1 MHPDGC
7 FDWNDQAAMR
17 ACVDQVGFAHIFVPT
32 LDTPMVV
39 HAPLVIAGDA
49 FHFHVARRN
58 RARPFLDGARVL
70 ASVVA
75 GDAYVSP
82 DWYDRRTDQVPTWDY
97 VAVEIEGTARLLDE
111 AALLAQID
119 RLSDVHEA
127 TLDPKP
133 RWTRGKV
140 SASSIKGM
148 LAAIEAYE
156 IGDVTMRGTRKLS
169 QNKSAADRAG
179 VASHIASPLLAQ
191 MIRAL

>member
-7 FDWNDQAAMR
+7 FHWNDKVAMR
-17 ACVDQVGFAHIFVPT
+17 ACVEQVGFAHIFVPT
-32 LDTPMVV
+32 LDAPMVI

-49 FHFHVARRN
+49 FRFHLARRN

-70 ASVVA
+70 ASVVT
-75 GDAYVSP
+75 GDGYVSP
-82 DWYDRRTDQVPTWDY
+82 DWYDRRTDQVPTWNY
-97 VAVEIEGTARLLDE
+97 VAVEIEGTARLLDDD
-111 AALLAQID
+111 ALLAQID

-133 RWTRGKV
+133 RWTRDKV
-140 SASSIKGM
+140 SASSMKRM

-156 IGDVTMRGTRKLS
+156 IGDVSMRGTRKLN

-179 VASHIASPLLAQ
+179 VAEQIASPLLAQ
-191 MIRAL
+191 MIREL

>member
-7 FDWNDQAAMR
+7 FDWTDEAAMR

-32 LDTPMVV
+32 VDAPMVV

-49 FHFHVARRN
+49 FRFHVARRN
-58 RARPFLDGARVL
+58 RARPFLDGARVV

-75 GDAYVSP
+75 GNAYVSP

-133 RWTRGKV
+133 RWTRDKV
-140 SASSIKGM
+140 STSSMKSM

-179 VASHIASPLLAQ
+179 VAEHISSPLLAG

>member
-7 FDWNDQAAMR
+7 FDWNDEPAMR
-17 ACVDQVGFAHIFVPT
+17 ACVEQVGFAHIFVPT
-32 LDTPMVV
+32 VDAPMVV

-49 FHFHVARRN
+49 FRFHVARRN
-58 RARPFLDGARVL
+58 RARPLLDGARVL

-82 DWYDRRTDQVPTWDY
+82 DWYDRRTDQVPTWNY

-133 RWTRGKV
+133 RWTRDKV
-140 SASSIKGM
+140 SASSMKGM

-156 IGDVTMRGTRKLS
+156 IGEVTMRGTRKLN

-191 MIRAL
+191 LIRAL

>member
-7 FDWNDQAAMR
+7 FHWNDQAAMR
-17 ACVDQVGFAHIFVPT
+17 ACVEQVGFAHIFVPT
-32 LDTPMVV
+32 LDAPMVI

-49 FHFHVARRN
+49 FRFHLARRN
-58 RARPFLDGARVL
+58 RARPFLAGARVL

-75 GDAYVSP
+75 GNAYVSP
-82 DWYDRRTDQVPTWDY
+82 DWYDRRTDQVPTWNY
-97 VAVEIEGTARLLDE
+97 VAVEIEGTARLLDDD
-111 AALLAQID
+111 ALLAQID

-127 TLDPKP
+127 TLYPKP
-133 RWTRGKV
+133 RWTRDKV
-140 SASSIKGM
+140 STASMKGM

-156 IGDVTMRGTRKLS
+156 IGDVTMRGTRKLN

-179 VASHIASPLLAQ
+179 VAGQIASPLLAR

>member
-7 FDWNDQAAMR
+7 FDWNDEPAMR
-17 ACVDQVGFAHIFVPT
+17 ACVEQVGFAHIFVPT
-32 LDTPMVV
+32 VDAPMVV
-39 HAPLVIAGDA
+39 HAPLVI
-49 FHFHVARRN
+49 
-58 RARPFLDGARVL
+58 
-70 ASVVA
+70 A

-82 DWYDRRTDQVPTWDY
+82 DWYDRRTDQVPTWNY
-97 VAVEIEGTARLLDE
+97 VAIEIEGTARRLDGD
-111 AALLAQID
+111 ALLVQID

-133 RWTRGKV
+133 RWTRDKV
-140 SASSIKGM
+140 SASSMKFM

-156 IGDVTMRGTRKLS
+156 IGEVTMRGTRKLN